1 MSVAIQEQNTV
12 ISLMSGIATSNIPS
26 QISAFPIESPLSVV
40 KVDDGKS
47 LGLHDDVYPCHFRL
61 ENLSPFTEKTPIEY
75 SLTGHEIDHRAE
87 DLRVSI
93 LTTGCRQ
100 KLFSSFFLLLL
111 ALLNTSSS
119 LLMSTTFICLNYS
132 RNLQTPSFPMS
143 TITTPI
149 LEALDLHF
157 EPSHDVITFSSFIL
171 AIGVFTHSTFS
182 WISYGP
188 ETLCSSLL
196 LLAQGIG
203 YLLGFNPVELVLCIF
218 PSSVSVWLI
227 LNWVLDFLARRR
239 NGSYRQQIK
248 NEGIP
253 VCLV

>member
-1 MSVAIQEQNTV
+1 MKRKVS
-12 ISLMSGIATSNIPS
+12 M
-26 QISAFPIESPLSVV
+26 V
-40 KVDDGKS
+40 KVDEEKS
-47 LGLHDDVYPCHFRL
+47 RGLHDDFHSCQFPPK
-61 ENLSPFTEKTPIEY
+61 NLSLFTEKTPIEF
-75 SLTGHEIDHRAE
+75 SLIGHEIDPGAE

-93 LTTGCRQ
+93 LTTGFRQ
-100 KLFSSFFLLLL
+100 TSYSSFFLLLL

-149 LEALDLHF
+149 LELLDLHF
-157 EPSHDVITFSSFIL
+157 EPSHDVITFCSFIL
-171 AIGVFTHSTFS
+171 ATGVFTHSTFS

-196 LLAQGIG
+196 LLVQALG

-218 PSSVSVWLI
+218 PLSVSVWII
-227 LNWVLDFLARRR
+227 LNWALVFLGRRR
-239 NGSYRQQIK
+239 NDSYLQQIE
-248 NEGIP
+248 NEGNP